1 MSTNILDE
9 ISKVLNGIE
18 KYWINNKLAKQ
29 IIIEGLRNNDNNL
42 ISKLLSNQT
51 INEAYVQDIDGYK
64 IFDKEAFI
72 SMLRYKNY
80 WQDSYTKYANKIGL
94 TTEGKYL
101 NYNSD
106 VVLDFPFKDC
116 VLEGSMTKENSILK
130 NDERFYNQ
138 RIAKEEI
145 DTLLSSKALTN
156 IKKYDRY
163 GENAVSQLNKND
175 NLIIKGNNLI
185 ALHNLKC
192 NFKDKIKL
200 IFIDPPYNTGSDSFK
215 YNDKFNHSSWLTFI
229 KNRLEIARELLSYDG
244 VILVQCDHHELGY
257 LNVLMDDIFGSEN
270 KVQVISCKT
279 SAPAGFK
286 TVNPGPIDVTEY
298 ILYYAKDKSKV
309 DFKKGYVPVSYDSN
323 YNRYIENYDQESNKW
338 IIKPIVEKY
347 YEVENINDNK
357 HAKEV
362 WGSEWKVVRDKG
374 IEKFALEN
382 AERIVSIRDPHN
394 PTEKLKNLLKES
406 KNTDKVI
413 EVKRDIGSLYLYNG
427 GSLAFYKNKL
437 KEIDGRL
444 TPTELLTDLWTD
456 ISWAGIAN
464 EGKVKL
470 KNGKKPEKLLKRIIE
485 LTTNEKDI
493 VLDFFMGSATTQA
506 VAHKLNRQY
515 IGIEQME
522 YINSISVPRLQNVIG
537 GEQSG
542 ISKSIGWQGGGSFV
556 YVELAKQNQEIIDRI
571 INSNTKEEL
580 NEQIDDLLSKG
591 VLNYEVDFNE
601 FTNTKKEFNELKLEE
616 QKEVLIRVL
625 DSNQLYVNY
634 SDIEDTAYNF
644 KEDEI
649 AFNHSFYGG
658 E

>member
-1 MSTNILDE
+1 M
-9 ISKVLNGIE
+9 
-18 KYWINNKLAKQ
+18 
-29 IIIEGLRNNDNNL
+29 
-42 ISKLLSNQT
+42 
-51 INEAYVQDIDGYK
+51 
-64 IFDKEAFI
+64 
-72 SMLRYKNY
+72 
-80 WQDSYTKYANKIGL
+80 
-94 TTEGKYL
+94 
-101 NYNSD
+101 
-106 VVLDFPFKDC
+106 
-116 VLEGSMTKENSILK
+116 
-130 NDERFYNQ
+130 
-138 RIAKEEI
+138 
-145 DTLLSSKALTN
+145 
-156 IKKYDRY
+156 
-163 GENAVSQLNKND
+163 
-175 NLIIKGNNLI
+175 
-185 ALHNLKC
+185 
-192 NFKDKIKL
+192 
-200 IFIDPPYNTGSDSFK
+200 
-215 YNDKFNHSSWLTFI
+215 
-229 KNRLEIARELLSYDG
+229 
-244 VILVQCDHHELGY
+244 
-257 LNVLMDDIFGSEN
+257 
-270 KVQVISCKT
+270 
-279 SAPAGFK
+279 
-286 TVNPGPIDVTEY
+286 
-298 ILYYAKDKSKV
+298 
-309 DFKKGYVPVSYDSN
+309 
-323 YNRYIENYDQESNKW
+323 
-338 IIKPIVEKY
+338 
-347 YEVENINDNK
+347 
-357 HAKEV
+357 